1 MIKTASISLKFIFQ
15 LLRLSLLPSPIS
27 TTNRSSPAVIKIH
40 VSALPGLGNG
50 DLEPQT
56 AALKA
61 SSLGKLFDAE
71 PRAVNATTI
80 NLSCTEGNWI
90 ITQEVIP
97 RINEA
102 IITLINNFI
111 STSLKLP

>member
-1 MIKTASISLKFIFQ
+1 MCI
-15 LLRLSLLPSPIS
+15 R
-27 TTNRSSPAVIKIH
+27 
-40 VSALPGLGNG
+40 
-50 DLEPQT
+50 D
-56 AALKA
+56 

-102 IITLINNFI
+102 IIALINNFI
-111 STSLKLP
+111 TTSLKLP